1 MAPGEYASMGAGKL
15 KLKGVKDSKVEKKKK
30 KKDKA
35 KSSED
40 AAPEAQGANHAA
52 GDVGFQDKSVML
64 KNLEDED
71 EMVRRDQADGSGG
84 ESTNK
89 KEVGRTTEPDGE
101 LIKTEAEKRYQEQRR
116 RRVGHRPRLLT
127 APCVV

>member
-1 MAPGEYASMGAGKL
+1 MGAGKL
-15 KLKGVKDSKVEKKKK
+15 KLKGVKDSKVDKKKK

-35 KSSED
+35 KSSDD
-40 AAPEAQGANHAA
+40 AGPEAQGGSHAA

-71 EMVRRDQADGSGG
+71 EMARRDHADGSGG

-89 KEVGRTTEPDGE
+89 REVARTEPDGE
-101 LIKTEAEKRYQEQRR
+101 LVKTEAERRYQEQRR
-116 RRVGHRPRLLT
+116 RRVCHPPRLLT
-127 APCVV
+127 AAVVV